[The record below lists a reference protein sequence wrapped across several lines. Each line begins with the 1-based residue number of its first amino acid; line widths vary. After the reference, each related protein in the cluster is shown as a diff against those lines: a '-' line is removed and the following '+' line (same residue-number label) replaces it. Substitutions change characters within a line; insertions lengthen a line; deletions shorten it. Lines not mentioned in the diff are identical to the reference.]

1 MKITD
6 SKSLGQAIRERR
18 KELNYTQSYLS
29 DFTGLSVTF
38 ISDLERGKP
47 TAEIEKTIRLINILG
62 LDLLVERRGEND
74 ENISSL
80 SQSRRLPPLSGGE

>member
-18 KELNYTQSYLS
+18 RELKYTQAYLS
-29 DFTGLSVTF
+29 EFTGLSVTF

-47 TAEIEKTIRLINILG
+47 TAEIEKTIRLVNVLG
-62 LDLLVERRGEND
+62 MDLMVEKRG
-74 ENISSL
+74 
-80 SQSRRLPPLSGGE
+80 

>member
-6 SKSLGQAIRERR
+6 SKSLGQAIRVRR
-18 KELNYTQSYLS
+18 KELNYTQEYLS
-29 DFTGLSVTF
+29 VFKGLSVTF

-62 LDLLVERRGEND
+62 MDLLIERRG
-74 ENISSL
+74 
-80 SQSRRLPPLSGGE
+80 

>member
-18 KELNYTQSYLS
+18 RELKYTQAYLS
-29 DFTGLSVTF
+29 EFTGFSVTF

-47 TAEIEKTIRLINILG
+47 TAEIEKTIRLVNVLG
-62 LDLLVERRGEND
+62 MDLMVEKRG
-74 ENISSL
+74 
-80 SQSRRLPPLSGGE
+80 

>member
-18 KELNYTQSYLS
+18 KDLNYTQAYLA
-29 DFTGLSVTF
+29 DFTGLSVSF

-62 LDLLVERRGEND
+62 MDVFIEKRG
-74 ENISSL
+74 
-80 SQSRRLPPLSGGE
+80 

>member
-6 SKSLGQAIRERR
+6 SKSLGQAIRIRR
-18 KELNYTQSYLS
+18 KELNYTQAYLS
-29 DFTGLSVTF
+29 EFTGLSVTF

-62 LDLLVERRGEND
+62 MDILIERRG
-74 ENISSL
+74 
-80 SQSRRLPPLSGGE
+80 

>member
-18 KELNYTQSYLS
+18 RELKYTQAYLS
-29 DFTGLSVTF
+29 EFTGLSVTF

-47 TAEIEKTIRLINILG
+47 TAEIEKTIRLVNVLEM
-62 LDLLVERRGEND
+62 DLMVEKRG
-74 ENISSL
+74 
-80 SQSRRLPPLSGGE
+80 